1 MAGKQKSVRWEPWVE
16 RAIWAI
22 AQEKGKNFSWTVNYL
37 IETKLNDMGHY
48 RKDYEPEMKGI
59 EKQTTKNKKT
69 A

>member
-16 RAIWAI
+16 KAIMSI

-48 RKDYEPEMKGI
+48 RKDYEPDMKDI
-59 EKQTTKNKKT
+59 DKPKKT
-69 A
+69 KKSA